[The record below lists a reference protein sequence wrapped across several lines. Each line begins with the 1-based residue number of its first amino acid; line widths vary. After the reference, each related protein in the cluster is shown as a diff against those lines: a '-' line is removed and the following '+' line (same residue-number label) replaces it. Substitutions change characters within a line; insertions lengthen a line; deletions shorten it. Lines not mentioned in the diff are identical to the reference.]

1 MVHRKTTSL
10 DDSRRRSQQPYLQ
23 IVDDD
28 HLGAGDPY
36 DGVGADLRAARVRH
50 GYSLQELSSRLRIQL
65 DYLEAIEAG
74 QFEALPGPAYAIGFL
89 RSYANALGV
98 DGEDVVLRFK
108 SESAVV
114 PGQTKLVFPTPVQ
127 EARRPGA
134 TVVAASLA
142 VAVAGYVGWAYLQ
155 QESRL
160 PVELIPEPPQR
171 LATVLDQ
178 LDQPQTPAEPTGG
191 TWAVSQP
198 SVGANAATP
207 SDLDGGTS
215 AEAPGDAPQSA
226 EATAQAVAVAAE
238 AERDAAATQSSDP
251 EVVEGDADRSAA
263 PAVEAPATDIA
274 MVESSAAEE
283 TVADEAAVDDSPSNE
298 AVTSASPAVDN
309 DGQEQIVANARVA
322 VETPEPAVEAEDESM
337 RPDLPATASFS
348 APPSATSVPASEDAP
363 ADDAPTADANVPEQP
378 AFDTAMVLPE
388 PPVLPAAPDVEAP
401 ASDLGGPPNIPTSV
415 TATESYVPQVF
426 GSANRDARVVV
437 RAKADAWVQ
446 VQGANNELLLTRI
459 LRAGDTYMAPDRSD
473 LTLMTGNAGALEAIV
488 DGALVGAL
496 GPEGQVRRDISLDAD
511 KLLGAASGSG

>member
-1 MVHRKTTSL
+1 MVHRKTTSFE
-10 DDSRRRSQQPYLQ
+10 DDRRRSQQPYLQ
-23 IVDDD
+23 IVDDG

-36 DGVGADLRAARVRH
+36 NGIGADLRAARVRH
-50 GYSLQELSSRLRIQL
+50 GYSLQEVSSRLRIQL

-108 SESAVV
+108 SESAVD

-134 TVVAASLA
+134 AVVAASLA
-142 VAVAGYVGWAYLQ
+142 VAVAGYVGWAYWQ

-160 PVELIPEPPQR
+160 PVELVPEPPQR

-178 LDQPQTPAEPTGG
+178 LDQPQTPTVPSTGS
-191 TWAVSQP
+191 WSVSQP
-198 SVGANAATP
+198 ASGASAATP
-207 SDLDGGTS
+207 ADGGGDA
-215 AEAPGDAPQSA
+215 AETMAEAPQSA
-226 EATAQAVAVAAE
+226 EAAAQAVAVAAE
-238 AERDAAATQSSDP
+238 AERDAAATQASDV
-251 EVVEGDADRSAA
+251 EVTGRDAENAA
-263 PAVEAPATDIA
+263 DPADEIPATDIA
-274 MVESSAAEE
+274 IADSSAAD
-283 TVADEAAVDDSPSNE
+283 TAAAEE
-298 AVTSASPAVDN
+298 AVAENTASNAPVAGGDSRDQV
-309 DGQEQIVANARVA
+309 VANAEVA
-322 VETPEPAVEAEDESM
+322 AETPEPAAEPEDEGI
-337 RPDLPATASFS
+337 RPELPATTSFS
-348 APPSATSVPASEDAP
+348 TLPSVASASMPDNAA
-363 ADDAPTADANVPEQP
+363 ADDTPAVDADVPEQP
-378 AFDTAMVLPE
+378 AFDTAVVLPE

-401 ASDLGGPPNIPTSV
+401 APDVDGPPSIPASV
-415 TATESYVPQVF
+415 TATEGYVPQVF
-426 GSANRDARVVV
+426 GSANRNARVVV

>member
-1 MVHRKTTSL
+1 MVHRKTTSFE
-10 DDSRRRSQQPYLQ
+10 DDRRRSQQPYLQ
-23 IVDDD
+23 IVDDG

-36 DGVGADLRAARVRH
+36 NGIGADLRAARVRH
-50 GYSLQELSSRLRIQL
+50 GYSLQEVSSRLRIQL

-108 SESAVV
+108 SESAVD

-134 TVVAASLA
+134 AVVAASLA
-142 VAVAGYVGWAYLQ
+142 VAVAGYVGWAYWQ

-160 PVELIPEPPQR
+160 PVELVPEPPQR

-178 LDQPQTPAEPTGG
+178 LDQPQTPTVPSNG

-198 SVGANAATP
+198 ASGASAATP
-207 SDLDGGTS
+207 TDGAGEA
-215 AEAPGDAPQSA
+215 AETPADAPQSA

-238 AERDAAATQSSDP
+238 AERDAAATQSSDA
-251 EVVEGDADRSAA
+251 EAADRDADRIAA
-263 PAVEAPATDIA
+263 QTDEVPATDIA
-274 MVESSAAEE
+274 TVDNAA
-283 TVADEAAVDDSPSNE
+283 ADTAAVDE
-298 AVTSASPAVDN
+298 AVVEDIASPAPVTDTAPVA
-309 DGQEQIVANARVA
+309 DADSQEQVVARAEVA
-322 VETPEPAVEAEDESM
+322 VQTPEPTAEPEDEGT
-337 RPDLPATASFS
+337 RPELPVTMSFS
-348 APPSATSVPASEDAP
+348 TPPSATSESAA
-363 ADDAPTADANVPEQP
+363 ADDLPNTDADVPEQP
-378 AFDTAMVLPE
+378 AFDTAVVLPE

-401 ASDLGGPPNIPTSV
+401 ATDVDGPPSIPTSV
-415 TATESYVPQVF
+415 TATEGYVPQVF
-426 GSANRDARVVV
+426 GSANRNARVVV

-496 GPEGQVRRDISLDAD
+496 GPEGQVRRDISLDAE

>member
-1 MVHRKTTSL
+1 MVHRKTTSFE
-10 DDSRRRSQQPYLQ
+10 DNRRRSQQPYLQ

-36 DGVGADLRAARVRH
+36 NGVGADLRAARVRH
-50 GYSLQELSSRLRIQL
+50 GYSLQEVSSRLRIQL

-89 RSYANALGV
+89 RSYANALGL

-134 TVVAASLA
+134 AVVAASLA
-142 VAVAGYVGWAYLQ
+142 VAIAGYVGWAYWQ

-178 LDQPQTPAEPTGG
+178 LDQTQTPTVPSNGN
-191 TWAVSQP
+191 WAVSQP
-198 SVGANAATP
+198 ASGASAATP
-207 SDLDGGTS
+207 SDGAS
-215 AEAPGDAPQSA
+215 ASTETPADAPQSA

-238 AERDAAATQSSDP
+238 AERDAAATQSSDA
-251 EVVEGDADRSAA
+251 EVAERDAGRAAA
-263 PAVEAPATDIA
+263 PANEVPAADIA
-274 MVESSAAEE
+274 
-283 TVADEAAVDDSPSNE
+283 TADEAVADNTPSTAPVADADSQE
-298 AVTSASPAVDN
+298 RVVASA
-309 DGQEQIVANARVA
+309 EVAAD
-322 VETPEPAVEAEDESM
+322 TPEPAVEPEDESI
-337 RPDLPATASFS
+337 RPDLPATMSFS
-348 APPSATSVPASEDAP
+348 TPPSATPEETAADEVPA
-363 ADDAPTADANVPEQP
+363 TDANVPEQP
-378 AFDTAMVLPE
+378 AFDTALVLPE

-401 ASDLGGPPNIPTSV
+401 TPDVDGPPSIPTSV
-415 TATESYVPQVF
+415 TATEGYVPQVF
-426 GSANRDARVVV
+426 GSANRNARVVV

-488 DGALVGAL
+488 DGALVGVL

-511 KLLGAASGSG
+511 TLLGAASGSG

>member
-1 MVHRKTTSL
+1 MVHRKTTSFE
-10 DDSRRRSQQPYLQ
+10 DDRRRSQQPYLQ

-28 HLGAGDPY
+28 NLGAGDPY
-36 DGVGADLRAARVRH
+36 NGVGADLRAARVRH
-50 GYSLQELSSRLRIQL
+50 GYSLQEVSSRLRIQL

-114 PGQTKLVFPTPVQ
+114 PGQTKLIFPTPVQ

-134 TVVAASLA
+134 AVVAASLA
-142 VAVAGYVGWAYLQ
+142 VAVAGYVGWAYWQ

-178 LDQPQTPAEPTGG
+178 LDQPQTPTVPSSGN
-191 TWAVSQP
+191 WAVSQP
-198 SVGANAATP
+198 ASGASAATP
-207 SDLDGGTS
+207 SDGAGGP
-215 AEAPGDAPQSA
+215 AEAPADVPQSA

-238 AERDAAATQSSDP
+238 AERDAAATQSSDS
-251 EVVEGDADRSAA
+251 EVADRNADNTTT
-263 PAVEAPATDIA
+263 PADEVSVMDIA
-274 MVESSAAEE
+274 TADN
-283 TVADEAAVDDSPSNE
+283 TVADTPAVDESVGED
-298 AVTSASPAVDN
+298 AASPATVTDTASVA
-309 DGQEQIVANARVA
+309 DADSQEQIVARAEVA
-322 VETPEPAVEAEDESM
+322 AETSEPAAEAEDESN
-337 RPDLPATASFS
+337 RPDLPVTMSFS
-348 APPSATSVPASEDAP
+348 TRPSATSENSA
-363 ADDAPTADANVPEQP
+363 ADDVAATDADVPEQP
-378 AFDTAMVLPE
+378 AFDTALVLPE
-388 PPVLPAAPDVEAP
+388 PPALPAAPDVTAP
-401 ASDLGGPPNIPTSV
+401 ATDSDGPPSIPTSV
-415 TATESYVPQVF
+415 TATEGYVPQVF
-426 GSANRDARVVV
+426 GSANRNARVVV

-496 GPEGQVRRDISLDAD
+496 GPEGQVRRDISLDAE
-511 KLLGAASGSG
+511 KLLGVASGSG

>member
-1 MVHRKTTSL
+1 MVHRKTASF
-10 DDSRRRSQQPYLQ
+10 DDNRRRSQQPYLQ
-23 IVDDD
+23 VVDDG
-28 HLGAGDPY
+28 HLGAGDTY

-50 GYSLQELSSRLRIQL
+50 GYSLQDVSSRLRIQL

-98 DGEDVVLRFK
+98 DGEEVVLRFK

-114 PGQTKLVFPTPVQ
+114 PGQTRLVFPTPVQ

-134 TVVAASLA
+134 AVVAASLA
-142 VAVAGYVGWAYLQ
+142 VAVVGYVGWAYLQ

-178 LDQPQTPAEPTGG
+178 LDQPQTPIAPSNGN
-191 TWAVSQP
+191 WSVSQP
-198 SVGANAATP
+198 ADGAGAAMPTDNG
-207 SDLDGGTS
+207 SGGEAS
-215 AEAPGDAPQSA
+215 AEAPTDAPQSA

-238 AERDAAATQSSDP
+238 AERDAAATQTADTETADS
-251 EVVEGDADRSAA
+251 DADRAVA
-263 PAVEAPATDIA
+263 PASEPAPATDFATADGATAGGTIGDNA
-274 MVESSAAEE
+274 VADNATAADRAVEDLPAGDGGIREPVVAAAEGAGE
-283 TVADEAAVDDSPSNE
+283 TSVPAA
-298 AVTSASPAVDN
+298 
-309 DGQEQIVANARVA
+309 
-322 VETPEPAVEAEDESM
+322 ETDDESI
-337 RPDLPATASFS
+337 RPDLPATTAFAVS
-348 APPSATSVPASEDAP
+348 PSATAAPDVAASGEA
-363 ADDAPTADANVPEQP
+363 AATEAPEQP
-378 AFDTAMVLPE
+378 AFDTALVVPE
-388 PPVLPAAPDVEAP
+388 PPVLPAAPEIEGAAADTA
-401 ASDLGGPPNIPTSV
+401 GPPSIPTSV
-415 TATESYVPQVF
+415 TATEGYVPQVF
-426 GSANRDARVVV
+426 GSANRNARVVV

-459 LRAGDTYMAPDRSD
+459 LRAGDTYMAPDRAD

-496 GPEGQVRRDISLDAD
+496 GPEGQVRRDISLDAE